1 MTQEKIKPYEGIDV
15 WHMLCCIA
23 KKWWK
28 ILIAMIVCAVLTG
41 GFSYYKNAKGLAA
54 AAESGETAE
63 SGQEAMVS
71 QALATSE
78 EEILDQSGLSRKA
91 AEEVLYYTN
100 KYYYNKLQYEHQ
112 NDYIQNSILM
122 QLDPN
127 KVWTVTLYY
136 DLSISGNGGILE
148 GEDCTLAAAY
158 LARISDAEFYEAIA
172 EELGGGIYSG
182 YLSEVITG
190 SSLDTFTD
198 REEFA
203 VLSGKED
210 FKIVIRYADREGC
223 EKIARA
229 VKEKIETSIPEVTGE
244 AGAHTI
250 KLVGESEEQKADAEL
265 LNEQKNVITALA
277 NLSDNVINARTNI
290 EASEEAVFN
299 ELLEYY
305 EARDAEKAALFQ
317 TTDSGKDE
325 KEADD
330 PEGNQGKSGTKLKPR
345 VSKKYVALGLFLGI
359 FLVAAYEACRYF
371 FSHTL
376 KQKKELEEGYGL
388 TVYDSLDKA
397 VIKLAVENQL
407 EKNGWKTVYHASS
420 ENSPAQDE
428 KALQELMEADA
439 VMLEEKINVS
449 SHLEI
454 ANLLELC
461 RKLDKPVIGAIV
473 ES

>member
-28 ILIAMIVCAVLTG
+28 ILIAMIVCAVLAG
-41 GFSYYKNAKGLAA
+41 GFSYYRNAKGLAA
-54 AAESGETAE
+54 AAGSGGTAE
-63 SGQEAMVS
+63 GGQEAAAS
-71 QALATSE
+71 QALDTSE
-78 EEILDQSGLSRKA
+78 EEILEQSGLSRKA

-100 KYYYNKLQYEHQ
+100 KYYYNKVQYEHQ
-112 NDYIQNSILM
+112 NDYVQNSILM

-136 DLSISGNGGILE
+136 DLSLSGNGGALE
-148 GEDCTLAAAY
+148 GADCTLAAAY
-158 LARISDAEFYEAIA
+158 LARISDEALYEEIA
-172 EELGGGIYSG
+172 EELGDGICSS

-190 SSLDTFTD
+190 SSLDTFSD

-210 FKIVIRYADREGC
+210 FKIVIRYIDREGC
-223 EKIARA
+223 ETIARA
-229 VKEKIETSIPEVTGE
+229 VKEKIEASVPEVTGE

-250 KLVGESEEQKADAEL
+250 KLAGESREQKADAEL
-265 LNEQKNVITALA
+265 LNEQKNVIAALA

-290 EASEEAVFN
+290 ETSEEAVFN

-317 TTDSGKDE
+317 GTDSGKDE
-325 KEADD
+325 REEGGQ
-330 PEGNQGKSGTKLKPR
+330 EGNQGKSEIKIKPR

-359 FLVAAYEACRYF
+359 FLAAAYEACRYF

-388 TVYDSLDKA
+388 TIYDSQEKA
-397 VIKLAVENQL
+397 VITLAVENKL
-407 EKNGWKTVYHASS
+407 EKNGWKTIYHASS
-420 ENSPAQDE
+420 GNSPAQDE
-428 KALQELMEADA
+428 KALRELMEADA

-449 SHLEI
+449 SHQEI

-461 RKLDKPVIGAIV
+461 RKLDKPVIGVIV
-473 ES
+473 ET